1 MSEHTYLG
9 HSALRVDGP
18 EKLTGQLRYTAD
30 LPLEGLLH
38 ARLVLSPYAHARIRA
53 IDKSAALA
61 LPGVVAVLTAAD
73 LPMTR
78 TREDESSRHRAPVA
92 RDYTLFR
99 GQPVAITL
107 ASDPAIAEDA
117 ANLVAVDYEPL
128 EAVTDPVAAMQPGAP
143 PVHPNLSHD
152 IADAEAG
159 MHAAVAQSEAA
170 TAEKEDLS
178 VNVASH
184 PRFRVGNIEQGFQ
197 EADVVLEKTY
207 RTSIVHQSYLEP
219 QTVAAATDVL
229 GNVTVWASTQ
239 AMFYARSEVAA
250 ALNLPEHRVRVTAM
264 PVGGGFGGKF
274 ILLEPLVAA
283 LAFTVRRP
291 VLLSLTRSDDF
302 LAGNPASQ
310 SVITIKA
317 GAKRDGTLTALQARL
332 IFDSGAYPGAPAG
345 IGAVILSGYYRCP
358 NLDLRAYEVL
368 THKPGVGAYRAPGAP
383 QATFALESHMDAL
396 AHAVGLDPIAFR
408 LRNVVVEGDKRVDGA
423 TFPAIGLRECLEQLQ
438 NHPLWKN
445 RQENVTDEQGR
456 AIGVGIAAGG
466 WPGGLESAAAACRM
480 DRDGTFTL
488 VVGSVDLTGTD
499 TTMTRIAAEILNQ
512 PPEKIRLAHADTD
525 TAPYM
530 GATGGSKVTYT
541 LGAAVQKAAQD
552 ARRQVLEIAADRLEA
567 APGDLELMPGRVE
580 VKGLPSRSVTL
591 SDIAV
596 RSMSFGARY
605 EPVFGRG
612 SVAQTKGAPMF
623 TAHLARVAVDRE
635 TGEVSVLEYVAAQDV
650 GFALN
655 PAEVQG
661 QMMGGIVQGLGWA
674 LYEQMLYDERGQL
687 LNSSFMEYA
696 IPGARGTPHID
707 TLLVEVPAAF
717 GPFGAKGV
725 GEPPVIPGGAA
736 IANAIADAT
745 GVHVTQLPMTPERVF
760 HALSNDT
767 SEEA

>member
-1 MSEHTYLG
+1 MPEHTYLG

-18 EKLTGQLRYTAD
+18 EKLTGSLRYTAD

-38 ARLVLSPYAHARIRA
+38 ARPVLSPYAHARIHS
-53 IDKSAALA
+53 IDKSAALDR
-61 LPGVVAVLTAAD
+61 PGVVAVLTATD
-73 LPMTR
+73 LPLVFS
-78 TREDESSRHRAPVA
+78 EKDASSRHRVPLA

-99 GQPVAITL
+99 GQPVAIVVAT
-107 ASDPAIAEDA
+107 DPAIAEDGA
-117 ANLVAVDYEPL
+117 DLVNVDYEPL
-128 EAVTDPVAAMQPGAP
+128 KPVIDPLEAMKPGAP
-143 PVHPNLSHD
+143 PVHPLLSRD
-152 IADAEAG
+152 LADAEAG
-159 MHAAVAQSEAA
+159 MHAAVAQSEDT
-170 TAEKEDLS
+170 TADTEELS

-184 PRFRVGNIEQGFQ
+184 PHFRRGDVEQGFR
-197 EADVVLEKTY
+197 EADVVLEETY
-207 RTSIVHQSYLEP
+207 RTSMVHQSYLEP
-219 QTVAAATDVL
+219 QTVAAATDHM

-239 AMFYARSEVAA
+239 AMFYGRTEVATS
-250 ALNLPEHRVRVTAM
+250 LGLPEHRVRMVAM

-283 LAFTVRRP
+283 LAVKLGKP
-291 VLLSLTRSDDF
+291 VLLSFTRSDDF
-302 LAGNPASQ
+302 LAGNPAPQ
-310 SVITIKA
+310 SIITLKL

-345 IGAVILSGYYRCP
+345 IAAIMLGSYYRCP
-358 NLDLRAYEVL
+358 NLDLHAYEVL

-396 AHAVGLDPIAFR
+396 AHALGLDPLELR
-408 LRNVVVEGDKRVDGA
+408 LRNAVVEGDKRPDGA
-423 TFPAIGLRECLEQLQ
+423 AFPAIGLRECLEKIQE
-438 NHPLWKN
+438 HPLWKN
-445 RQENVTDEQGR
+445 RPSAKMDEQNP
-456 AIGVGIAAGG
+456 AIGIGVAVGG

-499 TTMTRIAAEILNQ
+499 TSLIRIAAEILNQ
-512 PPEKIRLAHADTD
+512 PPEKIRLVHADTD

-541 LGAAVQKAAQD
+541 LGAAVQRAAED
-552 ARRQVLEIAADRLEA
+552 ARRQVLDIAADRLEA
-567 APGDLELMPGRVE
+567 APGDLELIPGRVQ
-580 VKGLPSRSVTL
+580 VKGLPSRGIDL
-591 SDIAV
+591 SDIAI

-612 SVAQTKGAPMF
+612 SIAQTGGAPMF

-635 TGEVSVLEYVAAQDV
+635 TGEVSVLDYIAAQDI

-655 PAEVQG
+655 PAEIQG

-674 LYEQMLYDERGQL
+674 LYEQMHYDENGQIL
-687 LNSSFMEYA
+687 HSSFMEYA
-696 IPGARGTPHID
+696 IPGAKVAPNMSTMF
-707 TLLVEVPAAF
+707 VEVPSAH

-745 GVHVTQLPMTPERVF
+745 GVRMTQLPMTPERVF
-760 HALSNDT
+760 RALRAGN
-767 SEEA
+767 ARQ